1 MDIVERPQLQ
11 RHRPRHKLLEG
22 QGDRSG
28 KVKGSSDG
36 NYCPDG
42 ISVEHIMDSLAT
54 ACHATEQRWENDSI
68 FLSGPLYI
76 DDSKISG
83 HQYHA
88 KYVRRGK
95 LLFVQMLTYP
105 DDCKKS
111 VSRLV
116 KQIDDWKVW

>member
-1 MDIVERPQLQ
+1 
-11 RHRPRHKLLEG
+11 
-22 QGDRSG
+22 
-28 KVKGSSDG
+28 
-36 NYCPDG
+36 
-42 ISVEHIMDSLAT
+42 MDSLAT

-116 KQIDDWKVW
+116 KKIDDWKVW